1 VTELIGLVGACATQ
15 IVGRNFFNTDRLGEV
30 LHDVPDDFFVSPFPQ
45 TIPRLLN
52 SLSCQS
58 RYGDDQI
65 NEQDEQ
71 VAHPAMVSTPQKT
84 THSGELVIRHGQ
96 A

>member
-1 VTELIGLVGACATQ
+1 MPTVLAKFFTTYQTTFFCQPISPNDPALIK
-15 IVGRNFFNTDRLGEV
+15 FFKLPV
-30 LHDVPDDFFVSPFPQ
+30 AL
-45 TIPRLLN
+45 
-52 SLSCQS
+52 C
-58 RYGDDQI
+58 DDQI

-84 THSGELVIRHGQ
+84 THSGQLVIRHGQ

>member
-1 VTELIGLVGACATQ
+1 MPTVLAK
-15 IVGRNFFNTDRLGEV
+15 FFTTYQTT
-30 LHDVPDDFFVSPFPQ
+30 FFVSPFPQ
-45 TIPRLLN
+45 TIPRLN

-71 VAHPAMVSTPQKT
+71 VAHPAMVSTSQKT
-84 THSGELVIRHGQ
+84 THSGQLVIRHGQ